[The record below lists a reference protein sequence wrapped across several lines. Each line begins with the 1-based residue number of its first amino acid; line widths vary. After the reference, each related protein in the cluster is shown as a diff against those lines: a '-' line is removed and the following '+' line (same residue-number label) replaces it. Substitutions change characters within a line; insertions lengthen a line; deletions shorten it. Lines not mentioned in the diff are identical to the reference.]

1 MSLRAYLFAVATLA
15 LTAGCDRAGEIVAP
29 TAKERVDRSAPVT
42 APEGVSVVATAE
54 PGAARNRW
62 KAQTELTRTVAGNL
76 TASLE
81 SGRGGPL
88 ILAFANGITL
98 KLERVADQVGADR
111 TGSDNVTF
119 SSTLGADPNAAVFV
133 YRVAEETLARSAT
146 SGGLCQQA
154 RTTFVALSE
163 FVNRQGDWVFTL
175 AAYRGATP
183 PGANGGA
190 DPQFC
195 AAYGYGMI

>member
-1 MSLRAYLFAVATLA
+1 MKLRAFLVALATLTLA
-15 LTAGCDRAGEIVAP
+15 ACDGAGEGNMPSV
-29 TAKERVDRSAPVT
+29 EQQQDRSAPVT
-42 APEGVSVVATAE
+42 TPEGVAVVATAE

-81 SGRGGPL
+81 GGRGGAL
-88 ILAFANGITL
+88 ILAFANGITMR
-98 KLERVADQVGADR
+98 LERIADQVGADR
-111 TGSDNVTF
+111 TGSGNVTF

-133 YRVAEETLARSAT
+133 YRVADETIARSAA
-146 SGGLCQQA
+146 SGGLCQGA
-154 RTTFVALSE
+154 RTSHVALSE

-175 AAYRGATP
+175 AAYRGNAA
-183 PGANGGA
+183 PGPQSGA

-195 AAYGYGMI
+195 AAYGYGVI